1 MNASPKPMMVI
12 LCWLLSTW
20 GLFAQE
26 NAFCFD
32 FDQQFEKGAELG
44 LSSGSSPGDS
54 IWGNERLTLRLE
66 SFLYSDG
73 QTGFRNLVV
82 SDELF
87 NPELFPTEGLYGFVG
102 NVNLNFTLRE
112 ATARQVCFRFLDGG
126 GEVNLGVNGQALN
139 NLQSFS
145 ELDGAE
151 IAPGV
156 TVSVRIDEDLPS
168 PNLPRGAVCLNG
180 PIESLTVGGQESGLD
195 DICFSFGADST
206 DCPIRELEA
215 SILDCT
221 ASGLYDIEV
230 DPRFSRRGNFNPA
243 EPINIIIDN
252 YSFGPFPLDSFP
264 IVFEEVEIL
273 TEAANILVATCAAE
287 QTNCCARLLLNKADC
302 REAEPESQCIGFES
316 LPPEAVYGA
325 SAGQNPGDG
334 FELPGPVQV
343 SLIPLQTLTWIELFG
358 DLTVFPSTAR
368 LNFPQAEG
376 PYLFYEELATALNF
390 SEYPEPV
397 ETLTIDI
404 ALLDGVLN
412 LAANGGDILKLFQ
425 LEAGAY
431 ELGDGVTVQ
440 VQPLRNS
447 PGGARLSFSGA
458 IRSLLIGGERLAV
471 DNLCIN
477 PESEPECRIGDIV
490 AEPLPCDDQGQ
501 FKILL
506 DFAHENTSETF
517 ALFLNGDSLASY
529 SYSQLPIEIG
539 PFSSFTDES
548 RVVEIRDNERN
559 CRAEKALEAYECPPA
574 CEIGAIDAQPVNCNS
589 SGAFSVALNFESE
602 GASPF
607 LLRIN
612 GEEYG
617 EYRKDDLPITVGSFT
632 ADDQPLEIEVVAISG
647 ECRKATV
654 IDDFVCEERCV
665 FQEFTV
671 EAGTCEDGQFNA
683 RINISTRDTS
693 EQGYYLFANGRL
705 FGPYSYRE
713 SELEIGPFLADGLTV
728 YDFLVIDIESPNC
741 FAYAEVGPV
750 SCDPPC
756 RIGDLTAEFL
766 GCNPDGSYTYRIDF
780 AYENPENEFFDLYL
794 NDSPVN
800 YYPLSDLPIT
810 VELFLPDTPET
821 PPNQLK
827 ACINDRADCCARVA
841 LETPSCE
848 DEPPAICPLDRLE
861 ASVTECDS
869 AGFYLD
875 LELGAEAV
883 GADSSG
889 QVQVYFKGGALTV
902 LNYADFPARI
912 GPVNYNAA
920 GRYKFTFIDS
930 LRPDC
935 RFEAVFDEIDC
946 ERSEWQEAVQVWPG
960 DANRDNAANF
970 YDLLNIGIAF
980 GAEGQ
985 ARTETSVAWKA
996 VTAPGWEQSFANGVN
1011 YKHADCNGDGIINA
1025 ADTLPISGNYGLTHG
1040 EIQPVDTL
1048 PSTDLDPPIFVD
1060 FPESETLT
1068 PGQAVRVPI
1077 VLGDASAPV
1086 NDLYGL
1092 AFQLKFEPGLFE
1104 ASSLRLEYPT
1114 SWFGQPGVN
1123 VIQLDKKFAEEGK
1136 IDIAL
1141 SRTDQNEV
1149 SGYGDIIYLYGI
1161 IDDIA
1166 GLTDEAGFEVRNALA
1181 LDLKQRAIPLLG
1193 KETQVAFKRP
1203 EEIVGRLDLH
1213 RSLRVFP
1220 NPTSG
1225 TVRVANG
1232 YGLPVSSIEILTTA
1246 GQVMRGPIE
1255 NRDRFSMANLP
1266 SGLYIVRIEIGGYV
1280 FHERVIKTQ

>member
-1 MNASPKPMMVI
+1 M
-12 LCWLLSTW
+12 
-20 GLFAQE
+20 
-26 NAFCFD
+26 
-32 FDQQFEKGAELG
+32 
-44 LSSGSSPGDS
+44 
-54 IWGNERLTLRLE
+54 
-66 SFLYSDG
+66 
-73 QTGFRNLVV
+73 
-82 SDELF
+82 
-87 NPELFPTEGLYGFVG
+87 
-102 NVNLNFTLRE
+102 
-112 ATARQVCFRFLDGG
+112 
-126 GEVNLGVNGQALN
+126 
-139 NLQSFS
+139 
-145 ELDGAE
+145 
-151 IAPGV
+151 
-156 TVSVRIDEDLPS
+156 
-168 PNLPRGAVCLNG
+168 
-180 PIESLTVGGQESGLD
+180 
-195 DICFSFGADST
+195 
-206 DCPIRELEA
+206 
-215 SILDCT
+215 
-221 ASGLYDIEV
+221 
-230 DPRFSRRGNFNPA
+230 
-243 EPINIIIDN
+243 
-252 YSFGPFPLDSFP
+252 
-264 IVFEEVEIL
+264 
-273 TEAANILVATCAAE
+273 
-287 QTNCCARLLLNKADC
+287 
-302 REAEPESQCIGFES
+302 
-316 LPPEAVYGA
+316 
-325 SAGQNPGDG
+325 
-334 FELPGPVQV
+334 
-343 SLIPLQTLTWIELFG
+343 
-358 DLTVFPSTAR
+358 
-368 LNFPQAEG
+368 
-376 PYLFYEELATALNF
+376 
-390 SEYPEPV
+390 
-397 ETLTIDI
+397 
-404 ALLDGVLN
+404 
-412 LAANGGDILKLFQ
+412 
-425 LEAGAY
+425 
-431 ELGDGVTVQ
+431 
-440 VQPLRNS
+440 
-447 PGGARLSFSGA
+447 
-458 IRSLLIGGERLAV
+458 
-471 DNLCIN
+471 
-477 PESEPECRIGDIV
+477 
-490 AEPLPCDDQGQ
+490 
-501 FKILL
+501 
-506 DFAHENTSETF
+506 
-517 ALFLNGDSLASY
+517 
-529 SYSQLPIEIG
+529 
-539 PFSSFTDES
+539 
-548 RVVEIRDNERN
+548 
-559 CRAEKALEAYECPPA
+559 
-574 CEIGAIDAQPVNCNS
+574 
-589 SGAFSVALNFESE
+589 
-602 GASPF
+602 
-607 LLRIN
+607 
-612 GEEYG
+612 
-617 EYRKDDLPITVGSFT
+617 
-632 ADDQPLEIEVVAISG
+632 
-647 ECRKATV
+647 
-654 IDDFVCEERCV
+654 
-665 FQEFTV
+665 
-671 EAGTCEDGQFNA
+671 
-683 RINISTRDTS
+683 
-693 EQGYYLFANGRL
+693 
-705 FGPYSYRE
+705 
-713 SELEIGPFLADGLTV
+713 
-728 YDFLVIDIESPNC
+728 
-741 FAYAEVGPV
+741 
-750 SCDPPC
+750 
-756 RIGDLTAEFL
+756 
-766 GCNPDGSYTYRIDF
+766 
-780 AYENPENEFFDLYL
+780 
-794 NDSPVN
+794 
-800 YYPLSDLPIT
+800 
-810 VELFLPDTPET
+810 
-821 PPNQLK
+821 
-827 ACINDRADCCARVA
+827 
-841 LETPSCE
+841 
-848 DEPPAICPLDRLE
+848 E

-920 GRYKFTFIDS
+920 GLYKFTFIDS

-980 GAEGQ
+980 GAEGP
-985 ARTETSVAWKA
+985 ARTETSVAWKGL
-996 VTAPGWEQSFANGVN
+996 TAPGWEQSFANGVN

-1048 PSTDLDPPIFVD
+1048 PSTDLDPPIFLD